1 MKKTKDFLFGCDRYV
16 FDFGECSVKNGFA
29 QIDTKQ
35 DFHGHGAW
43 ANPFTLRIVSYTEG
57 DLYNTIAENEQEFVQ
72 EIRRIQRF
80 YGTDFIGID
89 AMADQE
95 IKVSLQ
101 ALGLGDLLH

>member
-16 FDFGECSVKNGFA
+16 FDFGECSAKNGFA

-35 DFHGHGAW
+35 DFCGHGTW
-43 ANPFTLRIVSYTEG
+43 ANPFTLRIVSYAEG

-95 IKVSLQ
+95 IKVRFQ
-101 ALGLGDLLH
+101 ALGLGILLH